1 MPFTLCDARLID
13 VTTDIAC
20 GSITI
25 DGTRIQ
31 AVECP
36 GFSPGKQENII
47 DATGMIVM
55 PGFIDIEGLKPAASS
70 GALAPGVR
78 RFWLEPCRLTISQR
92 MLYLSH
98 EYV

>member
-1 MPFTLCDARLID
+1 MPFTLCDARLRD

-31 AVECP
+31 SVERP
-36 GFSPGKQENII
+36 EYSPGQENII
-47 DATGMIVM
+47 DAAGMIVM

-70 GALAPGVR
+70 GAFAPGVR
-78 RFWLEPCRLTISQR
+78 RFWLEPCRLTISQS

-98 EYV
+98 ENV

>member
-31 AVECP
+31 SVERP
-36 GFSPGKQENII
+36 EYSPGQENII
-47 DATGMIVM
+47 DAAGMIVM
-55 PGFIDIEGLKPAASS
+55 PGFIHIERLKPAASS

-78 RFWLEPCRLTISQR
+78 RFSLEPCRLPIRQR
-92 MLYLSH
+92 KRYLH
-98 EYV
+98 HDNV